1 MKIIIPSSKIYSTDL
16 SLSTSQ
22 TKSINFPI
30 NDIKLVTTTKTFEM
44 GSISE
49 FEKVEFPS
57 SDLETAYYLNSGY
70 DSSNID
76 NDGKHIWFSR
86 VSTIPYYKSFVF
98 KIKKTENNDSVIA
111 SSLSITSTKEA
122 TKTTYENISGEFSV
136 QNSPNLM
143 FEESA
148 KLDALPTEYKTEQV
162 MAIPKIFIA
171 PEYEFQKD
179 VYSQQKSS
187 GDIVEA
193 EIDSEDPQYYNVS
206 VRILYAIGVLSF
218 GADIYRANFG
228 KITTSF
234 DNGKLEEYIATS
246 IEFELLGKC
255 YTLNIEE
262 NTLTAKE
269 GEEGAEIT
277 LNSNNFVQNKYK
289 DDFQNDL
296 RLLFKEYKNG
306 KTTATLTCA
315 IGEYYDTDGNNIVS
329 TKTTDKMVFEHY
341 DEVVPMYKTTNGIDA
356 PISLTEDYKSKT
368 FLVLCSEIYFDGAVW
383 QKLSLQEY
391 GSVDIR
397 DGTPSLTYE
406 ISEDKT
412 YAICTGIKDSEIKIL
427 DIATNV
433 NGIIVQ
439 EIGVEA
445 FRKGYDQSSI
455 PNVAKVNI
463 PNTVLSIGSRAF
475 QYLNIPKIKLP
486 SNLVSI
492 GSGAFNVNSL
502 TQIDIPNS
510 TTFIG
515 SSAFASC
522 NNLTK
527 VSLGENLKNVEEG
540 AFGLCY
546 KMTDICFNAI
556 EMNDVTSSA
565 RIFSS
570 SGRSANGINVIIG
583 QKVKRIPAY
592 LFYTDVLNQIYLP
605 PKISNVKFE
614 ENSVC
619 KSIGEGAFS
628 HIDNS
633 FEIEIPPSIEFIG
646 SDAFYN
652 SYVDKVHI
660 KDIANWCNIN
670 FASPSANPIYQSA
683 NIYINNE
690 IVEDLVIPNTVTEIK
705 PYSFIMCGSLIS
717 VLIPNSVKIIGDYA
731 FDECYG
737 LYSVYYMGSDVDWAN
752 ISIGGSNSGLT
763 NAIIYYYSETE
774 PSDEGHYWHYVN
786 GEITVWGSENSV
798 AMYSRISPKQ
808 TPNRYTTEE
817 GFGVEEYDYTAI
829 LYRYK
834 GDEAQLVLP
843 RYINYKQYQI
853 GDCAFAEN
861 ETLEAISIPST
872 VTYIGDFAFSNCANL
887 KDVYYEGTRSQWNN
901 IYIGNGN
908 EALLSANIH
917 FGSFIS

>member
-1 MKIIIPSSKIYSTDL
+1 MEIIIPSSKIYSMDY
-16 SLSTSQ
+16 SNIVDNQ
-22 TKSINFPI
+22 AKSVSFTV
-30 NDIKLVTTTKTFEM
+30 NDIQREKSTKIFEETQTISDFDSVSFKSEDLIADYQM
-44 GSISE
+44 NNPKIVKDGDVYWLSWAKIRPFYKKIHFTIDKIYNGASVISE
-49 FEKVEFPS
+49 TIKTNSTRIGTCKTYDVFGEYKYAIYSSGGFTSYVTMTQVSKNDSPSYTTEQSLFPKVVKADYAS
-57 SDLETAYYLNSGY
+57 
-70 DSSNID
+70 SSN
-76 NDGKHIWFSR
+76 NYPDGEE
-86 VSTIPYYKSFVF
+86 TQ
-98 KIKKTENNDSVIA
+98 
-111 SSLSITSTKEA
+111 
-122 TKTTYENISGEFSV
+122 IS
-136 QNSPNLM
+136 
-143 FEESA
+143 
-148 KLDALPTEYKTEQV
+148 
-162 MAIPKIFIA
+162 
-171 PEYEFQKD
+171 
-179 VYSQQKSS
+179 
-187 GDIVEA
+187 DIVTVSLA
-193 EIDSEDPQYYNVS
+193 ENRTFYNVDID
-206 VRILYAIGVLSF
+206 ILYAFSVFTFYDNPVIPNTIGTRDFNATIRDYVADSVDFEVLGSV
-218 GADIYRANFG
+218 
-228 KITTSF
+228 
-234 DNGKLEEYIATS
+234 
-246 IEFELLGKC
+246 
-255 YTLNIEE
+255 YTLNTAD
-262 NTLTAKE
+262 NT
-269 GEEGAEIT
+269 IT
-277 LNSNNFVQNKYK
+277 LKGENDYGIDIVLQSNNLMQSKYEKFFEQYAKKTLGLYQNG
-289 DDFQNDL
+289 
-296 RLLFKEYKNG
+296 REY
-306 KTTATLTCA
+306 ATIRCS
-315 IGEYYDTDGNNIVS
+315 IGDYYDTLGDKVIS
-329 TKTTDKMVFEHY
+329 TESADKMTFNLY
-341 DEVVPMYKTTNGIDA
+341 DTVVPMVRNQYGFDS
-356 PISLTEDYKSKT
+356 PISRTIDGYSKV
-368 FLVLCSEIYFDGAVW
+368 FSVLGSKIFFDGAVW
-383 QKLSLQEY
+383 QELTLQECGY
-391 GSVDIR
+391 TDIT

-527 VSLGENLKNVEEG
+527 VSLGENLKNIEEG

-705 PYSFIMCGSLIS
+705 PYSFIMCGSLSS

-798 AMYSRISPKQ
+798 AMYSRIAPKQ

-834 GDEAQLVLP
+834 GGESNLVLP
-843 RYINYKQYQI
+843 RYLNYKQYQI
-853 GDCAFAEN
+853 GDFAFAEN
-861 ETLEAISIPST
+861 HTIEAISIPTS
-872 VTYIGDFAFSNCANL
+872 VTYIGESAFENCANL

-901 IYIGNGN
+901 IYVGNGN
-908 EALLSANIH
+908 EALLTANIH
-917 FGSFIS
+917 FNSFIS